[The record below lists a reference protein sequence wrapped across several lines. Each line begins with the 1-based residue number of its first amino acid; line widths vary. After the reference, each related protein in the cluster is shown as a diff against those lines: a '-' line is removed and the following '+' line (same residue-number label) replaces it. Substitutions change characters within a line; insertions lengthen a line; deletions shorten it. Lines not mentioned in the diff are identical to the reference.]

1 MIKQKDISTVTKR
14 MWRAR
19 QISGKDD
26 VIINAYEANIDLKQD
41 CHERQPVNVFPIKLN
56 EVFLVPVLFA
66 LVVITMIGPSQGTL
80 NR

>member
-1 MIKQKDISTVTKR
+1 MTKR
-14 MWRAR
+14 MWRPR

-26 VIINAYEANIDLKQD
+26 VIINTYEANIDLKQD
-41 CHERQPVNVFPIKLN
+41 CYERQPVNVFPIKLD
-56 EVFLVPVLFA
+56 EVFLVPILFV